1 MKTIM
6 YNPQTGDLLA
16 TITKPGSK
24 GYDGYINK
32 GYQPIGHVSGFNV
45 KVEPLMPISEYM
57 KLRI

>member
-1 MKTIM
+1 M

-24 GYDGYINK
+24 GYDGYIDR

-57 KLRI
+57 KLRS